1 MDGTHR
7 STGRVPAALAAAGL
21 TAAALALG
29 AGAIPAAGALSS
41 TAEATYIVVLDP
53 STTSAVATATRHEQ
67 RFGAEVEAVYSH
79 ALAGYAA
86 ELTAGEAARLRT
98 DDSVAYVEREQVLEL
113 AQSVPQ
119 VVPTNIERVGA
130 DRNPRIDID
139 SRDDVRIDADVA
151 IFDSGILPKHP
162 DLNVASSVTC
172 SHPSGCVA
180 GSGDVRGHGTLVAGI
195 VGALDNGFGTV
206 GVAPGARLHSVGV
219 CNAEGACFPSQ
230 ILAGIDH
237 VTARGD
243 IEVVNMSLGG
253 PNFPDQ
259 AAISQAITASVARGV
274 VYVAA
279 AGNSHADAATTFPA
293 NHPDVIAVSGVADS
307 DGLPGGFGADLLCM
321 GGNDDD
327 HLDVASNYGATV
339 DVAAPGRCITST
351 SRDGGYGNATGTSMA
366 APHVAGA
373 AALLT
378 SGSRSPGN
386 RAQVLA
392 VRQKIVATGS
402 YDWTDCVCDSVK
414 EPLLDVHDATRFP
427 GPGTPTTVFSDTF
440 ETNRG
445 WTTNLQS
452 ADTATRGRWER
463 GDPEPT
469 SLGGVA
475 LQLGSCTSGTNCL
488 VTGRLAGAD
497 ARADDVDGG
506 RTSITSPL
514 IALPPD
520 GIVNLTARWYVAHL
534 DDTTGAD
541 EIRVRVVP
549 AGGAPL
555 VTVLRQPVTLPWAG
569 RWSALSIDLGSY
581 AGTSV
586 RLVFDVGDAAAD
598 SLVEAGFDD
607 VTVTHSSLR
616 PSG

>member
-1 MDGTHR
+1 MGGTHR

-293 NHPDVIAVSGVADS
+293 NHPDVITVSALADS
-307 DGLPGGFGADLLCM
+307 DGNPGGTGPGLTCRPTSTDDVLADFSNFG
-321 GGNDDD
+321 
-327 HLDVASNYGATV
+327 TV
-339 DVAAPGRCITST
+339 VEVAAPGVCILST
-351 SRDGGYGNATGTSMA
+351 WNNGAYNTISGTSMA
-366 APHVAGA
+366 SPHVAGA
-373 AALLT
+373 AGVLT
-378 SGSRSPGN
+378 SGTRDPTN
-386 RAQVLA
+386 RTQVLA
-392 VRQKIVATGS
+392 IRSQIVSSGNLN
-402 YDWTDCVCDSVK
+402 WTDDSGDGVK
-414 EPLLDVHDATRFP
+414 EPLLDVHDATKFP
-427 GPGTPTTVFSDTF
+427 PGSGPPPNPPVTIFSDTF
-440 ETNRG
+440 ETATG
-445 WTTNLQS
+445 WTANSGGT
-452 ADTATRGRWER
+452 DTATTGTWVR
-463 GDPEPT
+463 GDPAAT
-469 SLGGVA
+469 SSGVA
-475 LQLGSCTSGTNCL
+475 LQLGTTTSGSNDL
-488 VTGRLAGAD
+488 VTGAPAGTAAGD
-497 ARADDVDGG
+497 FDVDGG
-506 RTSITSPL
+506 LTSIQSPA
-514 IALPPD
+514 IALPSTGTLSLSAQWYLAHLNNASSAD
-520 GIVNLTARWYVAHL
+520 LFRIRVVSGTTSTTVFQQLGAASNRAGAWGTATANLTSF
-534 DDTTGAD
+534 
-541 EIRVRVVP
+541 
-549 AGGAPL
+549 AGQ
-555 VTVLRQPVTLPWAG
+555 T
-569 RWSALSIDLGSY
+569 I
-581 AGTSV
+581 
-586 RLVFDVGDAAAD
+586 RLVVEASDASTA
-598 SLVEAGFDD
+598 SLVEAGLDD
-607 VTVTHSSLR
+607 VVITQQT
-616 PSG
+616 